1 MNSPRLLIP
10 LCSLL
15 LAGVAQAG
23 IRAPYTADAN
33 TVHLYQFENAA
44 GDTLVAN
51 LGSAGRKLAA
61 VNATLATG
69 TPPVQT
75 GILGDSTVAAP
86 GFGVPA
92 KITTPTHLLGYD
104 GGGTVD
110 VYEGD
115 AAADRIALS
124 TLGLGVGGA
133 ASPFTLEA
141 LIRPGSAT
149 GNREIICTDAT
160 VTTRGF
166 QFRLTT
172 GGTTGQRLEFNLIG
186 QAGSQRF
193 AEIPAS
199 GDHAWAL
206 NEWFHASFVYD
217 GVNCRF
223 YWTKLAIAPNA
234 ANQIGAD
241 QTATLTSGTI
251 TGQLVIGNE
260 NRAVPG
266 EAFNGYIDQV
276 RISNIARSAGDF
288 VFNNDSPD
296 ADGDGL
302 LDAWEV
308 QYFSNTTSQNGSG
321 DPDADG
327 STNEQ
332 EETAGSNPT
341 LVSSTHTD
349 VDGDG
354 LADAWEVQYFG
365 NTTSQNG
372 SGDSDQDFATNE
384 QEETANTNPASAAST
399 PDSDSDG
406 LNDGWEILHFG
417 NLTSQTG
424 EGDPDSDG
432 ANNAA
437 EMAAGSDPKDAQW
450 TPTKAKLAN
459 RWSFNGDLLDSIG
472 GSNATIVDPDSNA
485 AVGGTASQGTTEV
498 TLTGGANG
506 TSAYVNLGT
515 KLLGG
520 RKTPVTL
527 ELWATHNVVQNWARI
542 FDFNSAT
549 TEYLFMSWTRGTNA
563 ATDQVEWVDA
573 GVTTNRPDT
582 NQPYVLG
589 TKYHVVL
596 TIAPAVN
603 TAGALTGG
611 SRVTWYAAP
620 AANTAALVSRGTF
633 DTANH
638 LAVLNDVNNWL
649 GRSIWAGDAT
659 AAASYDEVR
668 IWNGALTAAEV
679 NAYQLAG
686 PDAFTLDD
694 TDADGLPDS
703 WETGYFATITAQNGS
718 GDPDSDT
725 FTNAQEYA
733 AGSDPA
739 VAASTPS
746 DTDADSLP
754 DSWEITSFGNLNQTG
769 SGDADG
775 DRSTNLLEYANG
787 TNPASNTSWPDTDGD
802 SLNDGWEI
810 FYFGSISAFG
820 TTDDPDGDGTD
831 NYDEYWANTDPT
843 NGDRDFDGLLDT
855 WETTYFTNT
864 TAQSGSGDPDG
875 DGFTNAQEY
884 AGKSN
889 PTLLASVPGD
899 VNGDGVADGHLL
911 ATGDVLG
918 TNSFINGL
926 NWADGLAPAAG
937 ENYLVNILSLR
948 TPNDAASY
956 TFAGSNLVLAT
967 GGNLLVKGSG
977 ALTIPALRLDGGRLH
992 NGTDA
997 NSVVTVNGGVAVT
1010 RASEIYAQ
1018 NNGFIINAVVS
1029 GSANL
1034 SLTGVSGRGVT
1045 FGGANTWTGGLTV
1058 ATGITYVLGDTAT
1071 HCFVPGPSGTVNAIG
1086 GAGAATL
1093 NGAFVID
1100 TSAASTTTGS
1110 TWTLVTTSGAKTYG
1124 ATFTVAG
1131 FTADAAAAG
1140 ARKWTKGSYQ
1150 YDEATHTLSV
1160 MPTLTALDNWRQTN
1174 FGTATN
1180 SGTAADAADFDGDG
1194 RANLVEYA
1202 TGTNPT
1208 VANAGSA
1215 FIATNAG
1222 GTLSL
1227 TFDCVA
1233 DASLTYIVEAS
1244 NDLVSWS
1251 TAQSYAGSVTAGQ
1264 RTYVDPAPVPD
1275 GARRFL
1281 RLRIQY

>member
-1 MNSPRLLIP
+1 MNYPRLLAS
-10 LCSLL
+10 LSSLL
-15 LAGVAQAG
+15 IAGAAQAG

-61 VNATLATG
+61 VNVTAATG

-92 KITTPTHLLGYD
+92 KITTASHLLGYD
-104 GGGTVD
+104 AGGTVD

-115 AAADRIALS
+115 VAAERIALS
-124 TLGLGVGGA
+124 TLGLGVNGA

-186 QAGSQRF
+186 QASAQRF
-193 AEIPAS
+193 ADIPAS

-206 NEWFHASFVYD
+206 NEWFHVAFVYD

-223 YWTKLAIAPNA
+223 YWTKLAVAPNA
-234 ANQIGAD
+234 ANQIGVD
-241 QTATLTSGTI
+241 QTVTLNSGTI

-260 NRAVPG
+260 NRAAPG
-266 EAFNGYIDQV
+266 EFLNGYLDQV
-276 RISNIARSAGDF
+276 RISNIARPAGDF

-302 LDAWEV
+302 LDAWEI
-308 QYFSNTTSQNGSG
+308 QYFGNTTAQNGAG
-321 DPDADG
+321 DPDSDG

-332 EETAGSNPT
+332 EETAGSNPN
-341 LVSSTHTD
+341 LASSTHTD

-354 LADAWEVQYFG
+354 LADAWEIQNFG
-365 NTTSQNG
+365 NTTVQNG
-372 SGDSDQDFATNE
+372 SGDPDQDFATNE

-399 PDSDSDG
+399 PDSDGDG

-424 EGDPDSDG
+424 SGDFDSDG
-432 ANNAA
+432 ATNAA
-437 EMAAGSDPKDAQW
+437 EMAAGSNPKDAQW

-459 RWSFNGDLLDSIG
+459 RWSFNGNLLDSVG

-485 AVGGTASQGTTEV
+485 AVGGTATQSSTEV

-515 KLLGG
+515 NLVGG
-520 RKTPVTL
+520 KKTPVTI
-527 ELWATHNVVQNWARI
+527 ELWATHNAVQNWGRI

-563 ATDQVEWVDA
+563 ATDQVEWIDA

-582 NQPYVLG
+582 NQPYTLG
-589 TKYHVVL
+589 TKYHIVL
-596 TIAPAVN
+596 VITPAVN

-611 SRVTWYAAP
+611 SRVTWYSAP
-620 AANTAALVSRGTF
+620 AANTAALVARGTF

-649 GRSIWAGDAT
+649 GRSIWSGDAT
-659 AAASYDEVR
+659 SAASYDEVR

-679 NAYQLAG
+679 NAFQLAG
-686 PDAFTLDD
+686 PNAFTLDD

-703 WETGYFATITAQNGS
+703 WETGFFTTITAQTGS
-718 GDPDSDT
+718 GDPDGDT

-733 AGSDPA
+733 AGSNPT
-739 VAASTPS
+739 VTASTPA
-746 DTDADSLP
+746 DTDADGLP
-754 DSWEITSFGNLNQTG
+754 DSWEITNFGNLNQTA
-769 SGDADG
+769 SGDPDN
-775 DRSTNLLEYANG
+775 DRATNLLEYTHG
-787 TNPASNTSWPDTDGD
+787 TNPASNTSWPDVDGD

-810 FYFGSISAFG
+810 FYFGSITAFG
-820 TTDDPDGDGTD
+820 TTDDPDNDGQD
-831 NYDEYWANTDPT
+831 NYSEFFANTDPT

-855 WETTYFTNT
+855 WEVTFFTNT
-864 TAQSGSGDPDG
+864 TAQTGSGDPDG
-875 DGFTNAQEY
+875 DGFTNAQEF
-884 AGKSN
+884 AAKSD

-899 VNGDGVADGHLL
+899 VNGDGIADGHLL
-911 ATGDVLG
+911 ATGDLIN
-918 TNSFINGL
+918 TNSFVNGL
-926 NWADGLAPAAG
+926 NWADGLAPVAG
-937 ENYLVNILSLR
+937 ENYLVNLQSLR
-948 TPNDAASY
+948 TPNDAAAY
-956 TFAGSNLVLAT
+956 TFAGANLVLAT

-977 ALTIPALRLDGGRLH
+977 ILTIPTLRLDGGRLH

-997 NSVVTVNGGVAVT
+997 NSVVTVNGAVSVT

-1018 NNGFIINAVVS
+1018 NNGFIVNSVVS

-1034 SLTGVSGRGVT
+1034 SLTGNSGRSVT
-1045 FGGANTWTGGLTV
+1045 FAGANTWTGGLTV
-1058 ATGITYVLGDTAT
+1058 ATGVTYILGDTAT
-1071 HCFVPGPSGTVNAIG
+1071 HCFVPRASGVVNAIG
-1086 GAGAATL
+1086 GAGAVTL
-1093 NGAFVID
+1093 NGAFIID
-1100 TSAASTTTGS
+1100 TASAASATGS
-1110 TWTLVTTSGAKTYG
+1110 AWTLLAATGAKTYG

-1131 FTADAAAAG
+1131 FTADAAAVG

-1160 MPTLTALDNWRQTN
+1160 VSTLTALQSWRQAN
-1174 FGTATN
+1174 FGTTAN
-1180 SGTAADAADFDGDG
+1180 SGNTADTADFDGDG
-1194 RANLVEYA
+1194 RANLLEYA
-1202 TGTNPT
+1202 TGTNPAA
-1208 VANAGSA
+1208 ANAGPAFTVASSA
-1215 FIATNAG
+1215 G
-1222 GTLSL
+1222 VLSL
-1227 TFDCVA
+1227 TFDYIA
-1233 DASLTYIVEAS
+1233 DASLTYVVEAS
-1244 NDLVSWS
+1244 PDLVSWS
-1251 TAQSYAGSVTAGQ
+1251 AAQTYPGATASGQ
-1264 RTYVDPAPVPD
+1264 RTYVDPSPVPA